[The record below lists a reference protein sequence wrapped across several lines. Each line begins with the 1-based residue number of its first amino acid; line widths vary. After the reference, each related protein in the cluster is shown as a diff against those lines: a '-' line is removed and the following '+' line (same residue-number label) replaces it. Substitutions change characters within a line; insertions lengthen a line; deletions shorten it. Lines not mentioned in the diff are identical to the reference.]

1 MLLKNYLLTKVEFYI
16 VQYKKNACRGFGFI
30 HLYLYLLLS
39 KISEFN
45 NITNFPVVINN

>member
-1 MLLKNYLLTKVEFYI
+1 MLLNNYLLTKVKFYI
-16 VQYKKNACRGFGFI
+16 VQYKKNTCRGFRFI
-30 HLYLYLLLS
+30 YLYLYLRLS